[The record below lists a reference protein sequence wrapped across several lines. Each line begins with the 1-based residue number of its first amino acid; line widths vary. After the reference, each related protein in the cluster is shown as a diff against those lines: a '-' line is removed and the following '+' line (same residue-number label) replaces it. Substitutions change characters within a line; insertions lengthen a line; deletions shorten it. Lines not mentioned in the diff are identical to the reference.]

1 MDSIA
6 GFIIPLLVVLW
17 WWHVRSLKRMLASR
31 ERILSNT
38 QVSQND
44 LEKQLEQRSHRL
56 DELLS
61 AIHEPVLR
69 VDRAG
74 HVMSAND
81 AGMRLFAIRDMN
93 LLPEPMVVFYRNPDW
108 LEAFSKAVHSLPE
121 VVALPEIF
129 IGEEVYLPRLAGLG
143 EGQGLLLCLDVTAQY
158 RLQEQRKTFVADL
171 MHDLKTPLTSL
182 LGYARSIEA
191 FADDAALRQEAV
203 SVIAQE
209 ALHVNSLLDALLS
222 VEQIEYNA
230 SEQGVCDVVEVC
242 KKVWQALQPEMA
254 EKDVTLSLQL
264 PESFEIA
271 MHESDCFRVLM
282 NVASNAVHYTA
293 EDSALDCSLDMTQ
306 GAGILSVL
314 DEGDGIPEKDL
325 PHVTERFYR
334 VDAVRTRG
342 GHGLGLAIV
351 KETLD
356 RDGGRLQ
363 LENRESNGLCVMIT
377 LPLSNHSAAT

>member
-1 MDSIA
+1 MNGSI
-6 GFIIPLLVVLW
+6 GFIVPFIMALLW
-17 WWHVRSLKRMLASR
+17 WWHVQSLKRVLASH
-31 ERILSNT
+31 ERMLSTT
-38 QVSQND
+38 QVSQSD

-61 AIHEPVLR
+61 AINVPVLR
-69 VDRAG
+69 VDRTG
-74 HVMSAND
+74 RVMSAN
-81 AGMRLFAIRDMN
+81 AEGIRLFAIRDVS

-108 LEAFSKAVHSLPE
+108 LKDFSHAVK
-121 VVALPEIF
+121 ALPEIVELPEVF
-129 IGEEVYLPRLAGLG
+129 IGEKVFLPRLAGLG
-143 EGQGLLLCLDVTAQY
+143 EEQGLLLCLDVTAQY

-191 FADDAALRQEAV
+191 FADDVALRQEAV

-222 VEQIEYNA
+222 VEQIEY
-230 SEQGVCDVVEVC
+230 SVTEQGSCDVVTVC
-242 KKVWQALQPEMA
+242 KQVWQALQPEMA
-254 EKDVTLSLQL
+254 KKELTLSLQL
-264 PESFEIA
+264 PESFEVA

-282 NVASNAVHYTA
+282 NVASNAVRYTI
-293 EDSALDCSLDMTQ
+293 EDTELDCSLEE
-306 GAGILSVL
+306 GVLSIL
-314 DEGDGIPEKDL
+314 DEGDGIPKKDL

-356 RDGGRLQ
+356 RDGGALR
-363 LENRESNGLCVMIT
+363 LENREPNGLCAMIT
-377 LPLSNHSAAT
+377 LPLRA

>member
-1 MDSIA
+1 MMSGA
-6 GFIIPLLVVLW
+6 TGFIALFIVVLLW
-17 WWHVRSLKRMLASR
+17 WWHVRLLKRELASH
-31 ERILSNT
+31 ERVLSNT
-38 QVSQND
+38 QVSQSD
-44 LEKQLEQRSHRL
+44 LEKQLEQRSRRL

-61 AIHEPVLR
+61 AIHVPVLR
-69 VDRAG
+69 VDRTG
-74 HVMSAND
+74 RVMSAND
-81 AGMRLFAIRDMN
+81 AAMRLFAIRDVS
-93 LLPEPMVVFYRNPDW
+93 LLPESMVVFYRKPDW
-108 LEAFSKAVHSLPE
+108 LKAFAKAVQSLPE

-129 IGEEVYLPRLAGLG
+129 VGEQVFLPRLAGLG
-143 EGQGLLLCLDVTAQY
+143 EEQGLLLCLDVTAQY
-158 RLQEQRKTFVADL
+158 RLQEQRKTFVSDL

-222 VEQIEYNA
+222 VEQIEYRA
-230 SEQGVCDVVEVC
+230 AEQGSCDVVAVC
-242 KKVWQALQPEMA
+242 KQVWQTLQPEMA
-254 EKDVTLSLQL
+254 KKDLSLSLQL

-282 NVASNAVHYTA
+282 NVASNAVRYTA
-293 EDSALDCSLDMTQ
+293 EDTALHCSLEE
-306 GAGILSVL
+306 GVLSIL

-325 PHVTERFYR
+325 QHVTERFYR

-356 RDGGRLQ
+356 RDGGSLR
-363 LENRESNGLCVMIT
+363 LENREPNGLCVMMT
-377 LPLSNHSAAT
+377 LPLKA

>member
-1 MDSIA
+1 MSGSI
-6 GFIIPLLVVLW
+6 GFIVPFIMVLLW
-17 WWHVRSLKRMLASR
+17 WWHVRLLKRVLASH
-31 ERILSNT
+31 ERMLSTT
-38 QVSQND
+38 QVSQSD

-61 AIHEPVLR
+61 AINVPVLR

-74 HVMSAND
+74 RVISANSE
-81 AGMRLFAIRDMN
+81 GTRLFAIRDVS

-108 LEAFSKAVHSLPE
+108 LKAFSHAAQALPE
-121 VVALPEIF
+121 VVELPEIF
-129 IGEEVYLPRLAGLG
+129 IGKKVFLPRLAGLG
-143 EGQGLLLCLDVTAQY
+143 EEQGLLLCLDVTAQY

-222 VEQIEYNA
+222 VEQIEY
-230 SEQGVCDVVEVC
+230 SVTEQGSCDVVAVC
-242 KKVWQALQPEMA
+242 KQVWQALQPEMTK
-254 EKDVTLSLQL
+254 KDLLLSLQL
-264 PESFEIA
+264 PESFEVA
-271 MHESDCFRVLM
+271 MHEQDCFRVLM
-282 NVASNAVHYTA
+282 NVASNAVRYTI
-293 EDSALDCSLDMTQ
+293 EGTELDCSLEE
-306 GAGILSVL
+306 GVLSIL

-351 KETLD
+351 KEILD
-356 RDGGRLQ
+356 RDGGHLT
-363 LENRESNGLCVMIT
+363 LENSESNGLCVMIT
-377 LPLSNHSAAT
+377 LPLKA

>member
-1 MDSIA
+1 MNGSI
-6 GFIIPLLVVLW
+6 GFIVPFIMGLLW
-17 WWHVRSLKRMLASR
+17 WWHVQSLKRTLASH
-31 ERILSNT
+31 ERMLSTT
-38 QVSQND
+38 QVSQSD

-61 AIHEPVLR
+61 AINVPVLR
-69 VDRAG
+69 VDRTG
-74 HVMSAND
+74 RVMSAN
-81 AGMRLFAIRDMN
+81 GEGIRLFAIRDVS

-108 LEAFSKAVHSLPE
+108 LKAFSNAVQSLPKIVE
-121 VVALPEIF
+121 LPEIF
-129 IGEEVYLPRLAGLG
+129 IGEKVFLPRLAGLG
-143 EGQGLLLCLDVTAQY
+143 EEQGLLLCLDVTAQY
-158 RLQEQRKTFVADL
+158 RLQEQRKTFVSDL

-222 VEQIEYNA
+222 VEQIEYVVT
-230 SEQGVCDVVEVC
+230 EQGSCDVVVVC
-242 KKVWQALQPEMA
+242 RQVWQALQPEMA
-254 EKDVTLSLQL
+254 KKELTLSLQL
-264 PESFEIA
+264 PESFEVA

-282 NVASNAVHYTA
+282 NVASNAVRYTI
-293 EDSALDCSLDMTQ
+293 EDTELDCSLEE
-306 GAGILSVL
+306 GVLSIL
-314 DEGDGIPEKDL
+314 DEGAGIPEKDL

-356 RDGGRLQ
+356 RDGGHLT
-363 LENRESNGLCVMIT
+363 LENREPNGFSARII
-377 LPLSNHSAAT
+377 LPRES

>member
-1 MDSIA
+1 MNGSL
-6 GFIIPLLVVLW
+6 GFIVPFIMVLLW
-17 WWHVRSLKRMLASR
+17 WWHVRLLKRVLASH
-31 ERILSNT
+31 ERRLSTT
-38 QVSQND
+38 QLSQSD

-61 AIHEPVLR
+61 AIHVPVLR

-74 HVMSAND
+74 RVISAN
-81 AGMRLFAIRDMN
+81 GEGIRLFAIRDVS

-108 LEAFSKAVHSLPE
+108 LKAFSHATQALPE
-121 VVALPEIF
+121 VVELPEIF
-129 IGEEVYLPRLAGLG
+129 IGEKVFLPRLAGLG
-143 EGQGLLLCLDVTAQY
+143 EEQGLLLCLDVTAQY

-191 FADDAALRQEAV
+191 FADDAGLRQEAV

-222 VEQIEYNA
+222 VEQIEYA
-230 SEQGVCDVVEVC
+230 VTEQGSCDVVPVC
-242 KKVWQALQPEMA
+242 KQVWQALQPEMGK
-254 EKDVTLSLQL
+254 KDLSLSLQL

-271 MHESDCFRVLM
+271 MHESDCFRILM
-282 NVASNAVHYTA
+282 NVASNAVRYTI
-293 EDSALDCSLDMTQ
+293 EDTELDCRLGKGVLSILD
-306 GAGILSVL
+306 A
-314 DEGDGIPEKDL
+314 GDGIPEKDL

-356 RDGGRLQ
+356 RDGGSLR
-363 LENRESNGLCVMIT
+363 LENREPNGLCVMIT
-377 LPLSNHSAAT
+377 LPPKR

>member
-1 MDSIA
+1 MNGSL
-6 GFIIPLLVVLW
+6 GFIVPFIMVLLW
-17 WWHVRSLKRMLASR
+17 WWHVRLLKRVLASH
-31 ERILSNT
+31 ERRLSTT
-38 QVSQND
+38 QLSQSD

-61 AIHEPVLR
+61 AIHVPVLR

-74 HVMSAND
+74 RVISAN
-81 AGMRLFAIRDMN
+81 GEGIRLFAIRDVS

-108 LEAFSKAVHSLPE
+108 LKAFSHATQVLPE
-121 VVALPEIF
+121 VVELPEIF
-129 IGEEVYLPRLAGLG
+129 IGEKVFLPRLAGLG
-143 EGQGLLLCLDVTAQY
+143 EEQGLLLCLDVTAQY

-191 FADDAALRQEAV
+191 FADDAGLRQEAV

-222 VEQIEYNA
+222 VEQIEYA
-230 SEQGVCDVVEVC
+230 VTEQGSCDVVPVC
-242 KKVWQALQPEMA
+242 KQVWQALQPEMA
-254 EKDVTLSLQL
+254 KKDLSLSLQL

-282 NVASNAVHYTA
+282 NVASNAVRYTI
-293 EDSALDCSLDMTQ
+293 EDTELDCRLEKGVLSILD
-306 GAGILSVL
+306 A
-314 DEGDGIPEKDL
+314 GDGIPEKDL

-356 RDGGRLQ
+356 RDGGSLR
-363 LENRESNGLCVMIT
+363 LENREPNGLCVMIT
-377 LPLSNHSAAT
+377 LPPKR

>member
-1 MDSIA
+1 MD
-6 GFIIPLLVVLW
+6 GVVGLTLPLIVVLLW
-17 WWHVRSLKRMLASR
+17 WWHVRSLKRVLAR
-31 ERILSNT
+31 NERLLSHV
-38 QVSQND
+38 QDSQSG

-69 VDRAG
+69 VDRTG
-74 HVMSAND
+74 RVMSAN
-81 AGMRLFAIRDMN
+81 AAAVCLFAIRDES

-108 LEAFSKAVHSLPE
+108 LKTFAKAVQSLPE
-121 VVALPEIF
+121 VMTLPEIF
-129 IGEEVYLPRLAGLG
+129 IGEQVFLPRLANLG
-143 EGQGLLLCLDVTAQY
+143 KEQGLLLCLDVTAQY

-191 FADDAALRQEAV
+191 FSDDAALRQEAV

-209 ALHVNSLLDALLS
+209 AIHVNSLLDALLS
-222 VEQIEYNA
+222 VEQIEYSA
-230 SEQGVCDVVEVC
+230 KEKGSCDVVSVC
-242 KKVWQALQPEMA
+242 RQVWQALQPEMA
-254 EKDVTLSLQL
+254 EKDVTLMLQL

-282 NVASNAVHYTA
+282 NVASNAVRYTT
-293 EDSALDCSLDMTQ
+293 EDSELSCFLET
-306 GAGILSVL
+306 GILSIL

-356 RDGGRLQ
+356 RDGGSLQ
-363 LENRESNGLCVMIT
+363 LENREPNGLHAMIS
-377 LPLSNHSAAT
+377 LPLREARINSG

>member
-1 MDSIA
+1 MNGSL
-6 GFIIPLLVVLW
+6 GFIVPFIMVLLW
-17 WWHVRSLKRMLASR
+17 WWHVRLLKRVLASH
-31 ERILSNT
+31 ERRLSTT
-38 QVSQND
+38 QLSQSD

-61 AIHEPVLR
+61 AIHVPVLR

-74 HVMSAND
+74 RVISAN
-81 AGMRLFAIRDMN
+81 GEGIRLFAIRDVS

-108 LEAFSKAVHSLPE
+108 LKAFSHATQALPE
-121 VVALPEIF
+121 VVELPEIF
-129 IGEEVYLPRLAGLG
+129 IGEKVFLPRLAGLG
-143 EGQGLLLCLDVTAQY
+143 EEQGLLLCLDVTAQY

-191 FADDAALRQEAV
+191 FADDAGLRQEAV

-222 VEQIEYNA
+222 VEQIEYA
-230 SEQGVCDVVEVC
+230 VTEQGSCDVVPVC
-242 KKVWQALQPEMA
+242 KQVWQALQPEMA
-254 EKDVTLSLQL
+254 KKDLSLSLQL

-271 MHESDCFRVLM
+271 MHESDCFRILM
-282 NVASNAVHYTA
+282 NVASNAVRYTI
-293 EDSALDCSLDMTQ
+293 EDTELDCRLGKGVLSILD
-306 GAGILSVL
+306 A
-314 DEGDGIPEKDL
+314 GDGIPEKDL

-356 RDGGRLQ
+356 RDGGSLR
-363 LENRESNGLCVMIT
+363 LENREPNGLCVMIT
-377 LPLSNHSAAT
+377 LPPKR

>member
-1 MDSIA
+1 MDSFT
-6 GFIIPLLVVLW
+6 GFIVPLFMVLLW
-17 WWHVRSLKRMLASR
+17 WWHVRLLKRALARR
-31 ERILSNT
+31 ERMLSNR
-38 QVSQND
+38 QDSQSD
-44 LEKQLEQRSHRL
+44 LEKRLNQRSHHL

-61 AIHEPVLR
+61 AIHEPALR

-74 HVMSAND
+74 RVMSAND
-81 AGMRLFAIRDMN
+81 AAARLFTIRDVS
-93 LLPEPMVVFYRNPDW
+93 LLPEAMVIFYRNPDW
-108 LEAFSKAVHSLPE
+108 LKAFAKAVQSLPRA
-121 VVALPEIF
+121 VALPEIF
-129 IGEEVYLPRLAGLG
+129 IDEKVFLPRLAGLG
-143 EGQGLLLCLDVTAQY
+143 KEQGLLLYLDVTAQY

-191 FADDAALRQEAV
+191 FADDVALRQEAV

-209 ALHVNSLLDALLS
+209 AIHVNSLLDALLS
-222 VEQIEYNA
+222 VEQIEYKA
-230 SEQGVCDVVEVC
+230 TEQCMCDAVPVCRQ
-242 KKVWQALQPEMA
+242 VWQALQPEMA

-264 PESFEIA
+264 PDSLEIA

-282 NVASNAVHYTA
+282 NVASNAVHYTVD
-293 EDSALDCSLDMTQ
+293 DSELNCSLE
-306 GAGILSVL
+306 GSVLSIL

-356 RDGGRLQ
+356 RDGGRLE
-363 LENRESNGLCVMIT
+363 LENREPNGLCAMIT
-377 LPLSNHSAAT
+377 LPLKYKESHP

>member
-1 MDSIA
+1 MIN
-6 GFIIPLLVVLW
+6 GGVGLILPLIVALLW
-17 WWHVRSLKRMLASR
+17 WWHVRSLKRVLAR
-31 ERILSNT
+31 NERLLSHI
-38 QVSQND
+38 QDSQSG
-44 LEKQLEQRSHRL
+44 LEKKLEQRSHRL

-61 AIHEPVLR
+61 AIDEPVLR
-69 VDRAG
+69 VDRTG
-74 HVMSAND
+74 RVMSAND
-81 AGMRLFAIRDMN
+81 AAVGLFAIRDAS

-108 LEAFSKAVHSLPE
+108 LKAFSKAVQLLPE

-129 IGEEVYLPRLAGLG
+129 IAEKVFLPRLAGLG
-143 EGQGLLLCLDVTAQY
+143 KEQGLLLYLDVTAQY

-203 SVIAQE
+203 SVIARE
-209 ALHVNSLLDALLS
+209 AIHVNSLLDALLS
-222 VEQIEYNA
+222 VEQIEYSA
-230 SEQGVCDVVEVC
+230 VEKGSCDVVSVC
-242 KKVWQALQPEMA
+242 KQVWQALQPEME
-254 EKDVTLSLQL
+254 EKDLTLVLQL
-264 PESFEIA
+264 PESCEVA

-293 EDSALDCSLDMTQ
+293 EDSELSCCLEADV
-306 GAGILSVL
+306 LSVL

-356 RDGGRLQ
+356 RDGGHLQ
-363 LENRESNGLCVMIT
+363 LENREPHGLHAMLS
-377 LPLSNHSAAT
+377 LPLI

>member
-1 MDSIA
+1 MNASI
-6 GFIIPLLVVLW
+6 GFIVPFIMVLLW
-17 WWHVRSLKRMLASR
+17 WWHVRLLKRVLASH
-31 ERILSNT
+31 ERMLSTT
-38 QVSQND
+38 QVSQSD

-61 AIHEPVLR
+61 AIHVPVLR
-69 VDRAG
+69 VDRVG
-74 HVMSAND
+74 RVMSAN
-81 AGMRLFAIRDMN
+81 GEGIRLFAIRDVS

-108 LEAFSKAVHSLPE
+108 LKAFSHAVQALPE
-121 VVALPEIF
+121 VVELPEIF
-129 IGEEVYLPRLAGLG
+129 IGEKVFLPRLAGLG
-143 EGQGLLLCLDVTAQY
+143 EEQGLLLCLDVTAQY
-158 RLQEQRKTFVADL
+158 RLQEQRKTFVSDL

-203 SVIAQE
+203 TVIAQE

-222 VEQIEYNA
+222 VEQIEY
-230 SEQGVCDVVEVC
+230 STTETGSCDVVTVC
-242 KKVWQALQPEMA
+242 KQVWQALQPEMA
-254 EKDVTLSLQL
+254 KKDLSLSLQL

-282 NVASNAVHYTA
+282 NVASNAVRYTI
-293 EDSALDCSLDMTQ
+293 EDTELDCRLEE
-306 GAGILSVL
+306 GVLSIL

-356 RDGGRLQ
+356 RDGGSLR
-363 LENRESNGLCVMIT
+363 LENREPNGLCVMIT
-377 LPLSNHSAAT
+377 LPSKR

>member
-1 MDSIA
+1 MDSFT
-6 GFIIPLLVVLW
+6 GFVVPLIMVLLW
-17 WWHVRSLKRMLASR
+17 WWHVRLLKRVLASH
-31 ERILSNT
+31 ERRLSST
-38 QVSQND
+38 QVSQSD

-69 VDRAG
+69 IDRTG
-74 HVMSAND
+74 RVMSAND
-81 AGMRLFAIRDMN
+81 AAIGLFAIRDVR

-108 LEAFSKAVHSLPE
+108 LKSFAKAVQSLPE

-129 IGEEVYLPRLAGLG
+129 IGKQVFLPRLAGLG
-143 EGQGLLLCLDVTAQY
+143 EEQGLLLCLDVTAQY
-158 RLQEQRKTFVADL
+158 RLQEQRKTFVSDL

-191 FADDAALRQEAV
+191 FADDIELRQEAV

-209 ALHVNSLLDALLS
+209 AIHVNSLLDALLS
-222 VEQIEYNA
+222 VEQIEYSA
-230 SEQGVCDVVEVC
+230 TEQGACDVVAVC
-242 KKVWQALQPEMA
+242 KHVWQALQPEMLKK
-254 EKDVTLSLQL
+254 ELTLSLQL

-282 NVASNAVHYTA
+282 NVASNAVRYTV
-293 EDSALDCSLDMTQ
+293 EDSELNCTLKE
-306 GAGILSVL
+306 GVLSIL

-363 LENRESNGLCVMIT
+363 LENREPNGLCAMIT
-377 LPLSNHSAAT
+377 LPLIS

>member
-1 MDSIA
+1 MDGLVGLA
-6 GFIIPLLVVLW
+6 LPLIVVLLW
-17 WWHVRSLKRMLASR
+17 WWHVRSLKRVLAR
-31 ERILSNT
+31 NERLLSHV
-38 QVSQND
+38 QDSQSG

-61 AIHEPVLR
+61 AIHEPILR
-69 VDRAG
+69 VDRTG
-74 HVMSAND
+74 RVMSAND
-81 AGMRLFAIRDMN
+81 AAVCLFAIRDES

-108 LEAFSKAVHSLPE
+108 LKSFAKAVQSLPDIMT
-121 VVALPEIF
+121 LPEIF
-129 IGEEVYLPRLAGLG
+129 IGEQVFLPRLANLG
-143 EGQGLLLCLDVTAQY
+143 KEQGLLLCLDVTAQY

-191 FADDAALRQEAV
+191 FSDDAALRQEAV

-209 ALHVNSLLDALLS
+209 AIHVNSLLDALLS
-222 VEQIEYNA
+222 VEQIEYSA
-230 SEQGVCDVVEVC
+230 KEKGRCDVVSVC
-242 KKVWQALQPEMA
+242 RQVWQALQPEMA
-254 EKDVTLSLQL
+254 EKDVTLMLQL
-264 PESFEIA
+264 PESFEIS

-282 NVASNAVHYTA
+282 NVASNAVRYTA
-293 EDSALDCSLDMTQ
+293 EDSELSCFLEV
-306 GAGILSVL
+306 GILSIL

-356 RDGGRLQ
+356 RDGGSLQ
-363 LENRESNGLCVMIT
+363 LENREPNGLHAMIT
-377 LPLSNHSAAT
+377 LPLI

>member
-1 MDSIA
+1 MDGST
-6 GFIIPLLVVLW
+6 GFIVPLIMVLLW
-17 WWHVRSLKRMLASR
+17 WWHVRLLKRVLASH
-31 ERILSNT
+31 ERMLST
-38 QVSQND
+38 TRVSQND
-44 LEKQLEQRSHRL
+44 LEQQLEQRRHRL
-56 DELLS
+56 DDLLS
-61 AIHEPVLR
+61 AIHEPVLG
-69 VDRAG
+69 VDRLG
-74 HVMSAND
+74 HVMSANVE
-81 AGMRLFAIRDMN
+81 AIRLFAIRDVS
-93 LLPEPMVVFYRNPDW
+93 LLPEPMVIFYRNPDW
-108 LEAFSKAVHSLPE
+108 LKAFSKAVQALPE

-129 IGEEVYLPRLAGLG
+129 INEHVYLPRLASLG
-143 EGQGLLLCLDVTAQY
+143 EDEGLLLCLDVTDQY

-191 FADDAALRQEAV
+191 FADDVALRQEAV

-209 ALHVNSLLDALLS
+209 AIHVNSLLDALLS
-222 VEQIEYNA
+222 VEQIEY
-230 SEQGVCDVVEVC
+230 SGTEQATCDVVAVC
-242 KKVWQALQPEMA
+242 KQVWQALQPEMG
-254 EKDVTLSLQL
+254 EKEVTLSLQL

-293 EDSALDCSLDMTQ
+293 ENSELDCRL
-306 GAGILSVL
+306 GAGILSIL

-325 PHVTERFYR
+325 SRVTERFYR

-356 RDGGRLQ
+356 RDGGSLQ
-363 LENRESNGLCVMIT
+363 LENREPNGLCAMIT
-377 LPLSNHSAAT
+377 LPAL

>member
-1 MDSIA
+1 MNGSI
-6 GFIIPLLVVLW
+6 GFIVPFIMGLLW
-17 WWHVRSLKRMLASR
+17 WWHVQSLKRTLASH
-31 ERILSNT
+31 ERMLSTT
-38 QVSQND
+38 QVSQSD

-61 AIHEPVLR
+61 AINVPVLR
-69 VDRAG
+69 VDRTG
-74 HVMSAND
+74 RVMSAN
-81 AGMRLFAIRDMN
+81 AEGIRLFAIRDVS

-108 LEAFSKAVHSLPE
+108 LKDFSYAVQSLPE
-121 VVALPEIF
+121 VVELPEVF
-129 IGEEVYLPRLAGLG
+129 IGEKVFLPRLAGLG
-143 EGQGLLLCLDVTAQY
+143 EEQGLLLCLDVTAQY
-158 RLQEQRKTFVADL
+158 RLQEQRKTFVSDL

-191 FADDAALRQEAV
+191 FADDVALRQEAV

-222 VEQIEYNA
+222 VEQIEY
-230 SEQGVCDVVEVC
+230 SVTEQGSCDVVAVC
-242 KKVWQALQPEMA
+242 KQVWQALQPEMA
-254 EKDVTLSLQL
+254 EKDLSLSLQL

-282 NVASNAVHYTA
+282 NVASNAVRYTI
-293 EDSALDCSLDMTQ
+293 EDTELDCSLEE
-306 GAGILSVL
+306 GVLSIL
-314 DEGDGIPEKDL
+314 DEGAGIPEKDL

-356 RDGGRLQ
+356 RDGGHLT
-363 LENRESNGLCVMIT
+363 LENRESNGLSVRII
-377 LPLSNHSAAT
+377 LPRVS